1 VAANAE
7 VLRLGYKIPL
17 SGCPLSCG
25 RQTACPKYR
34 TSIEWWAMAFSN
46 EEIVRYSDLIE
57 KLIWAKRRPP
67 LHLREKVRE
76 GQRIAGHEIELFLVR
91 PLFFDPTRK
100 VESSIAKTRYVG
112 TRKIWQ
118 VFWKRADGKWHRYKP
133 RPEVRSLQAFLK
145 LVEEDEYGC
154 FWG

>member
-1 VAANAE
+1 
-7 VLRLGYKIPL
+7 
-17 SGCPLSCG
+17 
-25 RQTACPKYR
+25 
-34 TSIEWWAMAFSN
+34 MAFSN
-46 EEIVRYSDLIE
+46 AEIVRYSELIE

-67 LHLREKVRE
+67 LHLRDKVRE
-76 GQRIAGHEIELFLVR
+76 GQRLAGHEIELFLVR

-133 RPEVRSLQAFLK
+133 RPGVRSLQAFLK
-145 LVEEDEYGC
+145 LVDEDEYGC

>member
-1 VAANAE
+1 MACVNILRTLKFWAVAFTNA
-7 VLRLGYKIPL
+7 
-17 SGCPLSCG
+17 
-25 RQTACPKYR
+25 
-34 TSIEWWAMAFSN
+34 
-46 EEIVRYSDLIE
+46 EIVRYSDLIE

-76 GQRIAGHEIELFLVR
+76 GQRIAGHEIELFFVR
-91 PLFFDPTRK
+91 PLFLEPTSN
-100 VESSIAKTRYVG
+100 VESSIAKTRYAR
-112 TRKIWQ
+112 TRKIWR

-145 LVEEDEYGC
+145 LVDEDEYGC